1 VHVEALLESEYA
13 VLLSHPAVRSVELER
28 YSANRL
34 DGYLRARCIL
44 TNGDHLEIAL
54 HVIASGQDATIDDY
68 RYQWMDA
75 RHTRLHRRWDNSP
88 HFPEL
93 GGFPHHCH
101 VVSEGEVEP
110 SSPMNLAQLLDNIVS
125 LIT

>member
-1 VHVEALLESEYA
+1 MPAEALLESEYA
-13 VLLSHPAVRSVELER
+13 VLLSHPAVRSVELAR

-34 DGYLRARCIL
+34 DGYLRARCTL
-44 TNGDHLEIAL
+44 TNGDYLEIAL
-54 HVIASGQDATIDDY
+54 HITASGLDAEIDDY

-75 RHTRLHRRWDNSP
+75 GQTRLHRRWDNTP

-93 GGFPHHCH
+93 PGFPHHCH
-101 VVSEGEVEP
+101 VGSEGTGVP
-110 SSPMNLAQLLDNIVS
+110 GSPMNLAQLLDEIVS

>member
-1 VHVEALLESEYA
+1 MPAEALLESEYA
-13 VLLSHPAVRSVELER
+13 VLLSHSAVLSIELVR

-34 DGYLRARCIL
+34 DGYLRARCTL
-44 TNGDHLEIAL
+44 TNGDYLEIAL
-54 HVIASGQDATIDDY
+54 HITASGLDAEIDDY

-75 RHTRLHRRWDNSP
+75 GQTRLHRCWDNTP

-93 GGFPHHCH
+93 PGFPHHCH
-101 VVSEGEVEP
+101 VGSEGTGVP
-110 SSPMNLAQLLDNIVS
+110 SSPMNLAQLLDEIVS